1 MALDHVAALD
11 AKAAEIQAMSRTLRH
26 LADSC
31 HGNDRP
37 QCPIIDNLAQF
48 SETSVDRYRPERG
61 DEGARCFYRHP

>member
-48 SETSVDRYRPERG
+48 SKNNGGPVS
-61 DEGARCFYRHP
+61 ARTG